1 MAKDPA
7 RSSKTF
13 INHDSH
19 HVTRSLCSCLLT
31 HTSEQCDSHSLLQTW
46 AVCSLRRISPPLL
59 KVFSLF
65 SPGSSRLLI
74 RREHLLEGTFNQVMA
89 YSRKELQRN
98 KLYVTFLGEEG

>member
-1 MAKDPA
+1 MTRVTGAKVLANMDP
-7 RSSKTF
+7 
-13 INHDSH
+13 
-19 HVTRSLCSCLLT
+19 
-31 HTSEQCDSHSLLQTW
+31 LQTM
-46 AVCSLRRISPPLL
+46 SHERSM
-59 KVFSLF
+59 F